1 MVTPFPC
8 KVWLCGGTNSC
19 TNLWLITP
27 GPPHNSNN
35 KLIYKK
41 KLLVLNMRRLITS
54 THTQDLNAR

>member
-19 TNLWLITP
+19 TKLWLITP

-35 KLIYKK
+35 KLISK
-41 KLLVLNMRRLITS
+41 RS
-54 THTQDLNAR
+54 C